1 MIKRIAQASLVVMT
15 LVSISGCF
23 TEKGFSG
30 HVVESKNVDLIKVG
44 KTSKADVYD
53 ILGSPSSKG
62 SFDRDIWY
70 YIGDYR
76 SQTAF
81 MDPKVQ
87 ENRQVVA
94 IHFNKNEIVS
104 EIERKTLSDGEKVK
118 VVNSKTQ
125 SYGTQKG
132 VLEELFGHVGLS
144 PLPQQE
150 GGEIR

>member
-1 MIKRIAQASLVVMT
+1 MIKRIAQAGLVIVT
-15 LVSISGCF
+15 LVSVSGCF

-30 HVVESKNVDLIKVG
+30 HIVESKDVDLVKVG
-44 KTSKADVYD
+44 KSSKADVYD

-70 YIGDYR
+70 YVGDYR

-81 MDPKVQ
+81 MDPKVR
-87 ENRQVVA
+87 NRQVIA
-94 IHFNKNEIVS
+94 IHFDKNEKVS
-104 EIERKTLSDGEKVK
+104 DVERKTLTDGEKIK
-118 VVNSKTQ
+118 VVNSKTR

-144 PLPQQE
+144 PLPQE
-150 GGEIR
+150 NGEIR

>member
-1 MIKRIAQASLVVMT
+1 MIKRIAQASLVVVT
-15 LVSISGCF
+15 LVSLSGCF
-23 TEKGFSG
+23 TERGFSG
-30 HVVESKNVDLIKVG
+30 HIVESKNVDLIKVG

-70 YIGDYR
+70 YVGDYR

-87 ENRQVVA
+87 NRQVVA
-94 IHFNKNEIVS
+94 IHFNKNEVVS

-144 PLPQQE
+144 PLPQD